1 MKTKPLMLMILD
13 GYGCNPQKYGNAILH
28 ADKPSIDKI
37 FDTYPNTLLGASGL
51 DVGLPDGQMGN
62 SEVGHLNI
70 GAGRIVY
77 QELTRITKSIKDG
90 DFFEN
95 KALLEA
101 VDHVKK
107 NDSSLHIMGL
117 LSDGGVHSHMTHLF
131 ALIDL
136 AKQNGLSK
144 VYLHAFLDGRDVP
157 PRSAGTYIAQVQDY
171 MKESGTGKLVTVS
184 GRYYAM
190 DRDNRFERVVLAY
203 DALTLGDA
211 VLTEDPFAALEDS
224 YSNDASDEFVKPF
237 IITENG
243 QITGRI
249 KDNDAV
255 VMYNFRPDR
264 AREITRTFV
273 DKEFS
278 GFERKISPK
287 NLKYVCMTQYDASMP
302 NVIVAFPPEKLEN
315 TLGEYLSSKG
325 LHQLRIAETEKYA
338 HVTFF
343 FNGGVEAPNKNE
355 ERILV
360 PSPKVATYDLQP
372 EMSAY
377 EVTEKVLE
385 AISNDIYDV
394 IILNFANPDMV
405 GHTGVFDAAIKA
417 IEALNKCVP
426 SIVDAVLEKEG
437 TVLITADHGNCDCM
451 LNEKGDVVTAH
462 SVNKVP
468 FLVASNQVN
477 NVQLREDGVLADIA
491 PTMLQIL
498 GIPQPKEMTGST
510 LIK

>member
-171 MKESGTGKLVTVS
+171 MKES
-184 GRYYAM
+184 
-190 DRDNRFERVVLAY
+190 
-203 DALTLGDA
+203 
-211 VLTEDPFAALEDS
+211 
-224 YSNDASDEFVKPF
+224 
-237 IITENG
+237 
-243 QITGRI
+243 
-249 KDNDAV
+249 
-255 VMYNFRPDR
+255 
-264 AREITRTFV
+264 
-273 DKEFS
+273 
-278 GFERKISPK
+278 
-287 NLKYVCMTQYDASMP
+287 
-302 NVIVAFPPEKLEN
+302 
-315 TLGEYLSSKG
+315 
-325 LHQLRIAETEKYA
+325 
-338 HVTFF
+338 
-343 FNGGVEAPNKNE
+343 
-355 ERILV
+355 
-360 PSPKVATYDLQP
+360 
-372 EMSAY
+372 
-377 EVTEKVLE
+377 
-385 AISNDIYDV
+385 
-394 IILNFANPDMV
+394 
-405 GHTGVFDAAIKA
+405 
-417 IEALNKCVP
+417 
-426 SIVDAVLEKEG
+426 
-437 TVLITADHGNCDCM
+437 
-451 LNEKGDVVTAH
+451 
-462 SVNKVP
+462 
-468 FLVASNQVN
+468 
-477 NVQLREDGVLADIA
+477 
-491 PTMLQIL
+491 
-498 GIPQPKEMTGST
+498 
-510 LIK
+510 